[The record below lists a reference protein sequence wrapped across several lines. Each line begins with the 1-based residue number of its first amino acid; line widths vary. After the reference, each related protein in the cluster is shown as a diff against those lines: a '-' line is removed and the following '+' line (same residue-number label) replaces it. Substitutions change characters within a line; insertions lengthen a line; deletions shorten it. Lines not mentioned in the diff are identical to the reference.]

1 MKSPFRKK
9 SKAIDDPSTENSKKD
24 RLGKAADTSNAVTTT
39 TATAKHSTG
48 DMQDNNSTDNNNAQ
62 DTDSNTNIK
71 PVKKDEAK
79 RASSIPKERSLVD
92 ADYNR
97 KKLYKKGINL
107 MADQKLEDAVMT
119 FEQALRIDPDS
130 VETMLKLGY
139 AKFHLDDYSEAL
151 AVYDKIL
158 DIDVTNP
165 EAWNLKSLVHY
176 QQKNYA
182 KALDSVEKSIES
194 DPTYGMAWYN
204 KGCYLSL
211 LNQVPESLE
220 ALKRSIEI
228 DVKNARKSV
237 RDKDFVNVRI
247 EEGFKRIQEVVVLE
261 SIKQGYHTLGAI
273 VWTTFLDRVDAETAL
288 RKLLEKGLILQN
300 EKREGLSRIPVYDL
314 APNVAAKIGKEKR
327 GLFGI
332 TRKTLPQPIKNM
344 KELIQA
350 VRTAKNT
357 IEEGSA
363 EKTIQVFDKFTDTD
377 KFGVQMIES
386 FFDEHREIRLW
397 KIRLKDR
404 GDEYISENK
413 EKMITL
419 FENVEMSLTKKIR
432 RELA

>member
-1 MKSPFRKK
+1 MMKSPFRKK
-9 SKAIDDPSTENSKKD
+9 PKAGNDASTEAENS
-24 RLGKAADTSNAVTTT
+24 RVQGKQADVSNAVTTT
-39 TATAKHSTG
+39 AAKRSPDG
-48 DMQDNNSTDNNNAQ
+48 PQDNS
-62 DTDSNTNIK
+62 SNGGGNTTSIK
-71 PVKKDEAK
+71 PVKEDSKE
-79 RASSIPKERSLVD
+79 RSSIPKKRSLVD

-107 MADQKLEDAVMT
+107 MADQKLEDAVMA

-139 AKFHLDDYSEAL
+139 AKFHLDDHSEAL

-165 EAWNLKSLVHY
+165 EAWNLKGLVHY
-176 QQKNYA
+176 EQKNYA
-182 KALDSVEKSIES
+182 KALDAVEKSIES

-350 VRTAKNT
+350 VRTAKQI

>member
-1 MKSPFRKK
+1 MRSRFRRGGEQKK
-9 SKAIDDPSTENSKKD
+9 SAGRDEPVTEKEDGKRGARDGDAASGRDDNGGGGDAKNNDSG
-24 RLGKAADTSNAVTTT
+24 RGGADIELAEERS
-39 TATAKHSTG
+39 G
-48 DMQDNNSTDNNNAQ
+48 
-62 DTDSNTNIK
+62 
-71 PVKKDEAK
+71 
-79 RASSIPKERSLVD
+79 IPKERSLVD
-92 ADYNR
+92 VDYNR

-107 MADQKLEDAVMT
+107 MADQKLEDAVMA
-119 FEQALRIDPDS
+119 FDQALRIDPNS

-139 AKFHLDDYSEAL
+139 AKFHLDEHSEAL

-165 EAWNLKSLVHY
+165 EAWNLKGLVHY
-176 QQKNYA
+176 EQKNYA
-182 KALDSVEKSIES
+182 KALDSVEKAIES

-261 SIKQGYHTLGAI
+261 SIKQGYHTIGAI
-273 VWTTFLDRVDAETAL
+273 VWTTFLDKADAETAL

-300 EKREGLSRIPVYDL
+300 EKREGLSRIPIYDL
-314 APNVAAKIGKEKR
+314 APSVAEKIGKEKR

-332 TRKTLPQPIKNM
+332 TRRTLPQPIKNM

-350 VRTAKNT
+350 IRSAKKT
-357 IEEGSA
+357 ISEGDA
-363 EKTIQVFDKFTDTD
+363 EKSIEVFDKFTDPD

-404 GDEYISENK
+404 GDDYISENK
-413 EKMITL
+413 QRMMDL
-419 FENVEMSLTKKIR
+419 FDNIEAALTKRIR